1 MKRNKRVI
9 ASAALSVSL
18 ATSGVAPV
26 AWADEMHVKCPQE
39 FHGGS
44 DFDGDVNAKVEEHL
58 QRNCELTTDQI
69 SRHSIRDEK
78 FSETT
83 EAGTGGEQQSEP
95 PLSVN
100 DVKAGDRKV
109 TGSVFLR
116 PGQQVTVQVIFP
128 NGLWPTQDLH
138 LDQSSAES
146 DDTSRGKSVP
156 FKIDVPQKLELQP
169 SNEIVVILRYGKDK
183 TKSVKV
189 VVKPADNDNGQV
201 PGGGADDNPG
211 KPPAPG
217 GGSEGSETPE
227 SPDAGDSEGEFPFAV
242 TVEVN
247 DIKEGDNKVTGRVR
261 LYPGQEVKIE
271 ASFPS
276 GRIATT
282 VVKLEKK
289 ATKTGQVP
297 EGEFV
302 PFEIDVPSDVKL
314 MEGHKVSV
322 SPIPPVTDPKTGEI
336 NVVEVIVKAAD
347 KVSEPQPEQTPDNG
361 KGKGKEGDN
370 GSTKPAPPSVPG
382 ADDKPSTGKGSLS
395 FGSIFGVIAGLG
407 GVVAL
412 VMSVVKFFNQ
422 NSDVARFL
430 QPLRNFFSLFKF

>member
-95 PLSVN
+95 LKVN
-100 DVKAGDRKV
+100 AVKAGDREI
-109 TGSVFLR
+109 TGSVFVL
-116 PGQQVTVQVIFP
+116 PGKKKTVQVTFP
-128 NGLWPTQDLH
+128 NARSLTQDLQ
-138 LDQSSAES
+138 LDENSGEEGNAPKGKVVTFKFKVPEGL
-146 DDTSRGKSVP
+146 DLKAGHEIFVIPLYGKSD
-156 FKIDVPQKLELQP
+156 IDKP
-169 SNEIVVILRYGKDK
+169 
-183 TKSVKV
+183 VKV
-189 VVKPADNDNGQV
+189 IVQPADVVEEEGHGSERPEGSDK
-201 PGGGADDNPG
+201 PGA
-211 KPPAPG
+211 
-217 GGSEGSETPE
+217 GSEGSESPGSGE
-227 SPDAGDSEGEFPFAV
+227 SESEFPFAV

-247 DIKEGDNKVTGRVR
+247 DIKEGDNKVTGKVR

-314 MEGHKVSV
+314 REGHKVSV

>member
-44 DFDGDVNAKVEEHL
+44 DFDGDVNAKVGEHL
-58 QRNCELTTDQI
+58 QPNCELATDQI
-69 SRHSIRDEK
+69 SRFSIRDEK
-78 FSETT
+78 IGETMG
-83 EAGTGGEQQSEP
+83 AGTGGEQQSEP
-95 PLSVN
+95 LKVN
-100 DVKAGDRKV
+100 AVKAGDREI
-109 TGSVFLR
+109 TGSVFVL
-116 PGQQVTVQVIFP
+116 PGKKKTVQVTFP
-128 NGLWPTQDLH
+128 NARSLTQDLQ
-138 LDQSSAES
+138 LDENSGEEGNAPKGKVVTFKFKVPEGL
-146 DDTSRGKSVP
+146 DLKAGHEIFVIPLYGKSD
-156 FKIDVPQKLELQP
+156 IDKP
-169 SNEIVVILRYGKDK
+169 
-183 TKSVKV
+183 VKV
-189 VVKPADNDNGQV
+189 IVQPADVVEEEGHGSERPEGSDK
-201 PGGGADDNPG
+201 PGA
-211 KPPAPG
+211 
-217 GGSEGSETPE
+217 GSEGSESPGSGE
-227 SPDAGDSEGEFPFAV
+227 SESEFPFAV

-247 DIKEGDNKVTGRVR
+247 DIKEGDNKVTGKVR

-314 MEGHKVSV
+314 REGHKVSV

>member
-1 MKRNKRVI
+1 M
-9 ASAALSVSL
+9 
-18 ATSGVAPV
+18 
-26 AWADEMHVKCPQE
+26 
-39 FHGGS
+39 
-44 DFDGDVNAKVEEHL
+44 
-58 QRNCELTTDQI
+58 
-69 SRHSIRDEK
+69 
-78 FSETT
+78 
-83 EAGTGGEQQSEP
+83 
-95 PLSVN
+95 
-100 DVKAGDRKV
+100 
-109 TGSVFLR
+109 
-116 PGQQVTVQVIFP
+116 TVQVIFP

-138 LDQSSAES
+138 LDQLSAES

-169 SNEIVVILRYGKDK
+169 GNEIVVILRYGKNK

>member
-95 PLSVN
+95 LKVN
-100 DVKAGDRKV
+100 AVKAGDREI
-109 TGSVFLR
+109 TGSVFVL
-116 PGQQVTVQVIFP
+116 PGKKKTVQVTFP
-128 NGLWPTQDLH
+128 NARSLTQDLQ
-138 LDQSSAES
+138 LDENSGEEGNVPKGKVVTFKFKVPEGLDLKAGHEIFVIPLY
-146 DDTSRGKSVP
+146 GKSD
-156 FKIDVPQKLELQP
+156 IDKP
-169 SNEIVVILRYGKDK
+169 
-183 TKSVKV
+183 VKV
-189 VVKPADNDNGQV
+189 IVQPADVVEEEGHGSERPEGSDK
-201 PGGGADDNPG
+201 PGA
-211 KPPAPG
+211 
-217 GGSEGSETPE
+217 GSEGSESPGSGE
-227 SPDAGDSEGEFPFAV
+227 SESEFPFAV

-247 DIKEGDNKVTGRVR
+247 DIKEGDNKVTGKVR

-314 MEGHKVSV
+314 REGHKVSV

>member
-18 ATSGVAPV
+18 ATSGVDIPV

-69 SRHSIRDEK
+69 SRRSIRDEK
-78 FSETT
+78 FGESTG
-83 EAGTGGEQQSEP
+83 AGTGEEQQSGP

-100 DVKAGDRKV
+100 KVKAGDREI
-109 TGSVFLR
+109 TGSVYLL
-116 PGQQVTVQVIFP
+116 PGQEKTIQVSFP
-128 NGLWPTQDLH
+128 NGRVLTKKLQ
-138 LDQSSAES
+138 LDENSVGEGNV
-146 DDTSRGKSVP
+146 RKGKVVN
-156 FKIDVPQKLELQP
+156 FKIEVPAGLDLKADDV
-169 SNEIVVILRYGKDK
+169 IAVIPLYYNFGRKDAP
-183 TKSVKV
+183 VKV
-189 VVKPADNDNGQV
+189 IVQPADVVEEEGRGSERPEGSDK
-201 PGGGADDNPG
+201 PGA
-211 KPPAPG
+211 
-217 GGSEGSETPE
+217 GSEGSETPE
-227 SPDAGDSEGEFPFAV
+227 SPDSGDSEGEFPVAV
-242 TVEVN
+242 IAEVN
-247 DIKEGDNKVTGRVR
+247 DIKEGDNKVTGKVR
-261 LYPGQEVKIE
+261 LYPGQEVEIE
-271 ASFPS
+271 AYFP
-276 GRIATT
+276 GGMIKTT

-289 ATKTGQVP
+289 AKKEGQVP

-302 PFEIDVPSDVKL
+302 PFEIDVPLDVKL
-314 MEGHKVSV
+314 MEGDKVSV
-322 SPIPPVTDPKTGEI
+322 SPIPHVTDPKTGKS
-336 NVVEVIVKAAD
+336 NAVEVIVKAAD

-361 KGKGKEGDN
+361 KDKGKEGDN
-370 GSTKPAPPSVPG
+370 GSTKPGKPSVPG
-382 ADDKPSTGKGSLS
+382 ADDNPGTGKGSLS

-412 VMSVVKFFNQ
+412 VMGVIKFFNQ